1 MYARWSWWVALGV
14 TAFQVLGVIVVSC
27 CDESGVA
34 WSVGLAAAAAG
45 GVEASGALVNTPAFL
60 CCRRSSFALRDLRL
74 TDLAALASWAAF
86 LALAALSSSDEKNEE

>member
-27 CDESGVA
+27 CDESDVA

-45 GVEASGALVNTPAFL
+45 GGGGIWVVGECTGFPLLSPFFL
-60 CCRRSSFALRDLRL
+60 CLAGPALD
-74 TDLAALASWAAF
+74 
-86 LALAALSSSDEKNEE
+86 